1 MSESEV
7 ALRTTRSRARA
18 DEWVLVLAA
27 EGLSPRIRAEG
38 DAFVLLLREHQVAGA
53 LDALAA
59 ESQRRAEVAIKEGRF
74 DRSLVQVNN
83 LDGSLAL
90 DREEFPRPGTTAES
104 LAKLPPS
111 FPAIADYR
119 HGIMVLDPDSG
130 RIEPFLTD
138 RYTEHFRGCN
148 DLVFA
153 ANGDMYFTDQGQS
166 GLHQPDGRVY
176 RHTAA
181 GRLECLIDNAPSP
194 NGIVLGKDETVLYVA
209 MTRGNSVWRLP
220 LMEDGGVSKA
230 GLFVQLSGGLAG
242 PDGLALDED
251 DRLFVAHV
259 GNGTVW
265 VFTRFGEPVYRVR
278 SCAGIETTN
287 VAFGGNDGKKLFVVE
302 SGTGSILEADLDV
315 AGKGMYSHST

>member
-1 MSESEV
+1 MSLYPPPEELSTTVWSALPGKFRIHDRESSWAAVNKRGRDVECF
-7 ALRTTRSRARA
+7 LEGPSFDRAGNLYLVDVPWGRIFKVSP
-18 DEWVLVLAA
+18 DKEWTLAA
-27 EGLSPRIRAEG
+27 EYDGWPNGLKIHRDGRI
-38 DAFVLLLREHQVAGA
+38 F
-53 LDALAA
+53 
-59 ESQRRAEVAIKEGRF
+59 
-74 DRSLVQVNN
+74 
-83 LDGSLAL
+83 
-90 DREEFPRPGTTAES
+90 
-104 LAKLPPS
+104 
-111 FPAIADYR
+111 IADYR

-194 NGIVLGKDETVLYVA
+194 NGIVLDKDETVLYVA

-265 VFTRFGEPVYRVR
+265 VFTRFGEPAYRVR